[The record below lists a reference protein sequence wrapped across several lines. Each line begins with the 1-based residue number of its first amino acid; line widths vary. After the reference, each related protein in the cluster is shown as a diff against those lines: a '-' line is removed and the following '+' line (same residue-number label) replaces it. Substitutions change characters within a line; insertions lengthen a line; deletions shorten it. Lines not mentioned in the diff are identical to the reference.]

1 MEEPMDPAKAVET
14 GALAI
19 SLTAHTLTVLL
30 YRHLLTT
37 GQMNNAQAQKLFN
50 EARRLLLQN
59 SGADDPQNRS
69 AASLVN
75 DVAKA
80 LVR

>member
-1 MEEPMDPAKAVET
+1 MDPTKAVET

-37 GQMNNAQAQKLFN
+37 GLMNNAQAQKLFD

-59 SGADDPQNRS
+59 PGANHSQNRN
-69 AASLVN
+69 AASLVD
-75 DVAKA
+75 DVAKSLA
-80 LVR
+80 GY